1 MCLSSC
7 CQLAKACCTAL
18 GTEFWARDDIYL
30 TLIKLVSVL
39 SSVQSVWNKDLVHE
53 LACKWH
59 YFCWIKCEHFI
70 TWYIKKVIL
79 DPCIMY
85 YYLLLSKQRFEHVFY
100 SIWDCISP
108 LLILIVLWTIIH
120 KYLWSLKGVIQRMM

>member
-1 MCLSSC
+1 MFIFLLPTGKSMLHSTWHWVLGQRWHLSDPHKIGFSSLFSSKCL
-7 CQLAKACCTAL
+7 K
-18 GTEFWARDDIYL
+18 E
-30 TLIKLVSVL
+30 
-39 SSVQSVWNKDLVHE
+39 LVHE

-85 YYLLLSKQRFEHVFY
+85 FYLLLSKQRFEHVFY

-108 LLILIVLWTIIH
+108 LLVLIVLWTIIH